1 MIRILFAT
9 LYMTIA
15 LLFTFQVKS
24 ELSDPVVLGLVLLI
38 VGLSGWHVRRVC
50 HGVYTTPFSR
60 S

>member
-15 LLFTFQVKS
+15 LLFAFQVKS

-38 VGLSGWHVRRVC
+38 VGLSGWHVRRVSR
-50 HGVYTTPFSR
+50 GLYTSPFSR